1 MSPIVTFLS
10 FLLLTV
16 VIASLDSKE
25 AIRTREFGTQKP
37 HEASTADFS
46 TGKAIVAYLTYV
58 SEMW

>member
-10 FLLLTV
+10 FSSRKV
-16 VIASLDSKE
+16 VIPSFDFEE

-37 HEASTADFS
+37 HEASTAVFS
-46 TGKAIVAYLTYV
+46 TDKAIVAYLTYV